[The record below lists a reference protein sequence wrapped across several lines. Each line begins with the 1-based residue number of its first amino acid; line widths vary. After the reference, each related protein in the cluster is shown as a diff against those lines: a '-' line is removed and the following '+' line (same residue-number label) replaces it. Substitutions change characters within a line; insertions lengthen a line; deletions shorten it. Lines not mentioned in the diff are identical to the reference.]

1 MNNGIIMT
9 EGNNYKSPW
18 GKIPDDDSPTQKR
31 KITPKISKNFDN
43 FNFDPSNTKLI
54 SFALIGA
61 FVIWILSGFYIVDQ
75 GEQAAVTR
83 FGKFVRISTAGANYH
98 IPYPVESIQKVKVDR
113 VQREEIGF
121 RSAVESTGFRTP
133 TKSKIN
139 RFLPEESLMLT
150 GDENIADINF
160 FVQWRVSDIK
170 EYLYNVQN
178 VQATVK
184 SAAESAMREVIGNTT
199 IAEALTHGKAKIQED
214 AKKLLQSTLDEYQ
227 SGVVVENLSLLKVE
241 APSEVI
247 DAFRDVQTARAD
259 KNNNINKAES
269 YRNDILPRARGEAAQ
284 MIQKAQGYKAK
295 VIEEAKGGAEKF
307 KTVYTQYAKAKDV
320 TRKRMYLETM
330 ESILEGAEKVVMSKD
345 INSSMVPYLP
355 LKQLRNKNGK

>member
-1 MNNGIIMT
+1 MT

-18 GKIPDDDSPTQKR
+18 GKTPDNNNPNPR
-31 KITPKISKNFDN
+31 EKITPIFSKNFDN
-43 FNFDPSNTKLI
+43 FKFDPSNTRFIL
-54 SFALIGA
+54 FLLLGL
-61 FVIWILSGFYIVDQ
+61 FVVWILSGLYIVDQ

-83 FGKFVRISTAGANYH
+83 FGKFVRISSAGANYH
-98 IPYPVESIQKVKVDR
+98 IPYPVERVTKVKVDR

-121 RSAVESTGFRTP
+121 RSALESTGFRMP
-133 TKSKIN
+133 TRSKVA

-160 FVQWRVSDIK
+160 FVQWRVDNI
-170 EYLYNVQN
+170 EDYLYNVAN
-178 VQATVK
+178 VKATVK
-184 SAAESAMREVIGNTT
+184 SAAESAMREIIGNTT

-214 AKKLLQSTLDEYQ
+214 AKHLLQTTLNEYK
-227 SGVVVENLSLLKVE
+227 SGVMVENLSLLKVE

-247 DAFRDVQTARAD
+247 DSFRDVQTARAD
-259 KNNNINKAES
+259 RNNKINKAES
-269 YRNDILPRARGEAAQ
+269 FRNDIIPKARGEAAQ
-284 MIQKAQGYKAK
+284 IIQKAQGYKVK

-307 KTVYTQYAKAKDV
+307 KSVYAQYSKAKDV

-345 INSSMVPYLP
+345 MNSSMVPYLP
-355 LKQLRNKNGK
+355 LKQLRNGNAK